1 MMKTAND
8 NSYQSM
14 KNDKLDAKTEGATRR
29 LQELLQQL
37 VAPKHIHHA
46 VVAIEKLDNSFRWVG
61 AAGNAHP
68 DGTPMTEDT
77 PIWIASVTKLYI
89 ASALYKLYERNLIG
103 LDQPMSAYLPQSLI
117 GGLHRLNGVDYTEQI
132 TIQHLLGHLSGLPDY
147 LEDRAKGE
155 SSLLERLMERDAL
168 FTLEDGL
175 ELVRHKLTP
184 HFPPQPLTAQRKKI
198 RYSDTNYQLLIAI
211 IEAVTGQPIHQAFKE
226 LFYEPL
232 QLRHT
237 FHPGS
242 LDDPEPQAAA
252 TWLEQRPLDFP
263 LAMRSAGD
271 LISTVDDMLAF
282 MRCLVQGDLFDQPA
296 TLAHM
301 MGNWNSFGFH
311 LNPTQPGWPIQY
323 GQGMMRFYMP
333 RFFSPFR
340 AMPGLI
346 GHTGF
351 CGSWLFY
358 SPELNA
364 LTAGTVNQATAAAV
378 PFRSVPKFLQVLA
391 D

>member
-1 MMKTAND
+1 MAANNQPKSTKSD
-8 NSYQSM
+8 Q
-14 KNDKLDAKTEGATRR
+14 LDAKIEVATRR

-89 ASALYKLYERNLIG
+89 ASAIHKLYERNLIG

-132 TIQHLLGHLSGLPDY
+132 TLQHLLGHLSGLPDY

-155 SSLLERLMERDAL
+155 SSLIERLIEQDAL

-175 ELVRHKLTP
+175 EIVRHKLTP
-184 HFPPQPLTAQRKKI
+184 HFPPQPLAARRKKV
-198 RYSDTNYQLLIAI
+198 RYSDTNYQLLMAI
-211 IEAVTGQPIHQAFKE
+211 IEAVTGQPIHQAFKA
-226 LFYEPL
+226 LLYEPL

-242 LDDPEPQAAA
+242 LDGPEPRAA
-252 TWLEQRPLDFP
+252 TTWLDQQPLDFP

-271 LISTVDDMLAF
+271 LVSTVDEMLTF
-282 MRCLVQGDLFDQPA
+282 MRHLVQGNLFEQPE

-301 MGNWNSFGFH
+301 MGNWNSFGFN

-323 GQGMMRFYMP
+323 GQGMMRFYTP
-333 RFFSPFR
+333 RFLSPFR
-340 AMPGLI
+340 SAPGLV

-378 PFRSVPKFLQVLA
+378 PFRSIPGFLQVLA
-391 D
+391 A